1 MMIDTEDVIILQQAL
16 ATKTMSITWRELR
29 YLRPL
34 DEDCSDDELTDRI
47 EQLEADRLLS
57 TERVPADET
66 SVTGAVTL
74 VKPTQAAVSWLK
86 RANLYAEL
94 EVLYEMYQHV
104 ETTPVLDALR
114 ADRVNHNA

>member
-1 MMIDTEDVIILQQAL
+1 MIDTDDVMILQQAL

-34 DEDCSDDELTDRI
+34 DEDCSYDELTDRI

-57 TERVPADET
+57 TTRVPADET

-74 VKPTQAAVSWLK
+74 VEPTQAAVSWLK

-94 EVLYEMYQHV
+94 KVLYQMYQRV
-104 ETTPVLDALR
+104 ETTPAIDALR
-114 ADRVNHNA
+114 ADRVNRNA